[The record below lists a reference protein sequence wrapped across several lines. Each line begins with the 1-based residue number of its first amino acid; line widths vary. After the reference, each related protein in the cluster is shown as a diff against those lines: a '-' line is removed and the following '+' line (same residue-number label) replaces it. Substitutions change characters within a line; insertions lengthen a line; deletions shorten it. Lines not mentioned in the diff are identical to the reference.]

1 MSNFMKQYLSFY
13 DKTLINYK
21 QIKEEV
27 DTLIKKKLKDVIEQ
41 PAGSLSLEPIEY
53 GDRPTLNSKN
63 LSRLNELRN
72 LSEKNLRTGS
82 HIMDSIDKS

>member
-41 PAGSLSLEPIEY
+41 PAGTLSLEPIEY
-53 GDRPTLNSKN
+53 GDRPALNSKN